1 MIREADL
8 VSYLPEFMREFK
20 ETAAALEAEN
30 PEFNSV
36 WKAVDN
42 VLCNEFIET
51 ADEYGISRFEAVLN
65 ILPLAEDDIET
76 RRKRVQARW
85 FTMIPYTLK
94 VLILK
99 LSGVCGDGNFALYTE
114 YEKYRI
120 FIRFLDDINRTVLE
134 EAENIA
140 DEMIPVNME
149 VITVFKNM
157 HKFFGR
163 LRHCEMRKYTHK
175 ELRDEVLK

>member
-20 ETAAALEAEN
+20 ETAAAL
-30 PEFNSV
+30 
-36 WKAVDN
+36 
-42 VLCNEFIET
+42 
-51 ADEYGISRFEAVLN
+51 
-65 ILPLAEDDIET
+65 
-76 RRKRVQARW
+76 
-85 FTMIPYTLK
+85 
-94 VLILK
+94 
-99 LSGVCGDGNFALYTE
+99 
-114 YEKYRI
+114 
-120 FIRFLDDINRTVLE
+120 